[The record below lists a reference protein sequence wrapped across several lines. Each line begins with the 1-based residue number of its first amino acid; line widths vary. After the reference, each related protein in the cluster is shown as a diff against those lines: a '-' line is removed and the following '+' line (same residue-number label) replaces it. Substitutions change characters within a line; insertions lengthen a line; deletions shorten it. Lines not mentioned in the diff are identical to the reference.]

1 MNNGINN
8 YIDRIKNPN
17 LPLIDFEF
25 LMNHPEFI
33 SYVWEKY
40 LIDIT
45 FKNMVD
51 EKISSDVNFKYRF
64 LNTFKNFIDK
74 GKSR

>member
-8 YIDRIKNPN
+8 YFDRIKNPN
-17 LPLIDFEF
+17 LSLIDFEF

-40 LIDIT
+40 LTDTT
-45 FKNMVD
+45 FKTMVD
-51 EKISSDVNFKYRF
+51 EKINVDVNFKYRF
-64 LNTFKNFIDK
+64 LNTFKSFIEK

>member
-1 MNNGINN
+1 MNKGINN
-8 YIDRIKNPN
+8 YLDRIKNPN

-40 LIDIT
+40 VTDMT
-45 FKNMVD
+45 FKNMVN
-51 EKISSDVNFKYRF
+51 EKIMWDVNFKYKF
-64 LNTFKNFIDK
+64 LNTFKEDFL
-74 GKSR
+74 

>member
-8 YIDRIKNPN
+8 YLDRIKNPN

-40 LIDIT
+40 VTDMT
-45 FKNMVD
+45 FKNMVN
-51 EKISSDVNFKYRF
+51 EKIMWDVNFKYKF
-64 LNTFKNFIDK
+64 LNTFKSFIDK

>member
-8 YIDRIKNPN
+8 YLERIKNPN

-40 LIDIT
+40 VTDMT
-45 FKNMVD
+45 FKNMVN
-51 EKISSDVNFKYRF
+51 EKIMWDVNFKYKF
-64 LNTFKNFIDK
+64 LNTFKSFIDK

>member
-1 MNNGINN
+1 MN
-8 YIDRIKNPN
+8 Y
-17 LPLIDFEF
+17 
-25 LMNHPEFI
+25 PEFI

-64 LNTFKNFIDK
+64 LNTFRSYINKD
-74 GKSR
+74 KSR

>member
-1 MNNGINN
+1 MNKGINN
-8 YIDRIKNPN
+8 YLDRIKNPN

-40 LIDIT
+40 VTDMT
-45 FKNMVD
+45 FKNMVN
-51 EKISSDVNFKYRF
+51 EKIMWDVNFKYKF
-64 LNTFKNFIDK
+64 LNTFKSFIDK

>member
-1 MNNGINN
+1 MNKGINN
-8 YIDRIKNPN
+8 YLDRIKNPN

-40 LIDIT
+40 VTDMT
-45 FKNMVD
+45 FKNMVN
-51 EKISSDVNFKYRF
+51 EKTMWDVNFKYKF
-64 LNTFKNFIDK
+64 LNTFKSFIDK

>member
-1 MNNGINN
+1 MNKGINN
-8 YIDRIKNPN
+8 YLDRIKNPN

-40 LIDIT
+40 VTDMT
-45 FKNMVD
+45 FKNMVN
-51 EKISSDVNFKYRF
+51 EKIMLDVNFKYKF
-64 LNTFKNFIDK
+64 LNTFKSFIDK

>member
-8 YIDRIKNPN
+8 YLERIKNPN

-40 LIDIT
+40 VTDMT
-45 FKNMVD
+45 FKNMVN
-51 EKISSDVNFKYRF
+51 EKIMLDVNFKYKF
-64 LNTFKNFIDK
+64 LNTFKSFIDK

>member
-8 YIDRIKNPN
+8 YLDRIKNPN

-25 LMNHPEFI
+25 LMNYPEFI
-33 SYVWEKY
+33 RYVWEKY

-64 LNTFKNFIDK
+64 LNTFRSYINKD
-74 GKSR
+74 KSR

>member
-1 MNNGINN
+1 
-8 YIDRIKNPN
+8 
-17 LPLIDFEF
+17 
-25 LMNHPEFI
+25 MNHPEFI

-40 LIDIT
+40 LTDTT
-45 FKNMVD
+45 FKTMVD
-51 EKISSDVNFKYRF
+51 EKINVDVNFKYRF